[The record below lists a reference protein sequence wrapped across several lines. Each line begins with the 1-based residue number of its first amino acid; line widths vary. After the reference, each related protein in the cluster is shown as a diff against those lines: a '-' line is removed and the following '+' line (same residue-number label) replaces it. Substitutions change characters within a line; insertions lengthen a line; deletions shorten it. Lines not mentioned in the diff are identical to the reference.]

1 MDEFT
6 ACELA
11 YKQGYEKGKN
21 DAVPMVRCRDCK
33 HMYIFAGAGAR
44 YCTAW
49 GSFHGMGDDGFCG
62 YGKRKEEK

>member
-21 DAVPMVRCRDCK
+21 DADPVVRCRECE
-33 HMYIFAGAGAR
+33 YRLIFEEVTAR

-62 YGKRKEEK
+62 YGERKEKK